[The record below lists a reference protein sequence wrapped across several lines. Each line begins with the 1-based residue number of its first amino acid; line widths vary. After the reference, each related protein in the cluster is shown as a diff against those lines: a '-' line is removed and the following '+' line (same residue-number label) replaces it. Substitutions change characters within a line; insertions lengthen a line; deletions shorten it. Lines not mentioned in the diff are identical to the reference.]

1 LRALT
6 WLGGATLVAVL
17 FAIIAQWQRGT
28 VSVAEFEVVR
38 MFPGLEARVDDV
50 ATIHVEAKAAAFNVS
65 RRADGQWI
73 LPDKDNFRADF
84 NTVRRTVLGL
94 ARLDLIQKRTSRAD
108 WQEKLGLTLPKSGG
122 TGTIVTLKDAKGEV
136 LASLVVGSP
145 VEGASVAGKQAVFVR
160 RLSDPQTFVARGDF
174 LAEPDQSQWLDKT
187 FIDIARDRV
196 RLVAVKP
203 FTGPSYS
210 VTRAK
215 PEVENF
221 SVVERIPSGRTLRSE
236 GEPNGI
242 GNGLL
247 GLSFTDAVPQAKVD
261 FSRSA
266 FATFRTFD
274 GLALNLRIVEKEGD
288 YWMALDAIE
297 DTAAASPPA
306 AGKDAKLHPNVAVE
320 VKEINAMASGWAYKI
335 PRFKGALL
343 TAPFDALFAPQGGKP
358 ANPGR

>member
-1 LRALT
+1 
-6 WLGGATLVAVL
+6 V
-17 FAIIAQWQRGT
+17 
-28 VSVAEFEVVR
+28 
-38 MFPGLEARVDDV
+38 
-50 ATIHVEAKAAAFNVS
+50 
-65 RRADGQWI
+65 
-73 LPDKDNFRADF
+73 
-84 NTVRRTVLGL
+84 
-94 ARLDLIQKRTSRAD
+94 
-108 WQEKLGLTLPKSGG
+108 
-122 TGTIVTLKDAKGEV
+122 VTLKDAKGEV

-160 RLSDPQTFVARGDF
+160 RLTDTQTYVGRGDF

-221 SVVERIPSGRTLRSE
+221 SVVERIPPGRTLRSE
-236 GEPNGI
+236 GEPNGV
-242 GNGLL
+242 GNALL
-247 GLSFTDAVPQAKVD
+247 GLSFTDVVPQSRID
-261 FSRSA
+261 FSRPA

-288 YWMALDAIE
+288 FWLALDAIE
-297 DTAAASPPA
+297 DTSAPA
-306 AGKDAKLHPNVAVE
+306 PAPGAKDSKLHPNVAAE
-320 VKEINAMASGWAYKI
+320 AKEINAMSSGWAYKI

-343 TAPFDALFAPQGGKP
+343 TGPFEALFAPAGGRP